1 MKPIIVIGSGMAGVS
16 LIRELRKLDTS
27 TPIILVTADEGGF
40 YSKPML
46 SNAFA
51 QNKLPAQLKTQT
63 ATQLAEQFAIT
74 ILHQTQ
80 LQSIES
86 DRHIIHTSMGE
97 FEYRALVLAVGA
109 QAIRLPIQGSGA
121 DQILSVNHLDDYA
134 KFRDRLEKISQNITN
149 PTIAILG
156 AGLIGCEFADDLN
169 EAGFEVHLFDPN
181 ASPLAALLPPT
192 ISLRLQQQLEAK
204 GIHLHLNDSVTS
216 VGDQGNNLKLITKN
230 GGTFEA
236 NLVLSAVGL
245 VPNKAIAQQC
255 HPTPLRTERGIVVD
269 VNGMTS
275 APDIYALGDCAQYT
289 IDSEGNSGV
298 LPYIAPILVAARAI
312 AKSLAAS
319 STQTA
324 HRIELGPMPVI
335 IKTPSCPIAVVPPS
349 AQVRTKGQWLDECS
363 ADNTLISRFVLNDGS
378 LAGFAL
384 TPNNAKIRNELLALM
399 NAS

>member
-1 MKPIIVIGSGMAGVS
+1 MKPIFVIGSGMAGVS

-27 TPIILVTADEGGF
+27 TPIILVTADDGGF

-63 ATQLAEQFAIT
+63 ATQLAEQLAIT

-80 LQSIES
+80 LQKIES
-86 DRHIIHTSMGE
+86 DRHVIHTSMGE
-97 FEYRALVLAVGA
+97 FEYHALVLAVGA

-121 DQILSVNHLDDYA
+121 NQIMSVNHLDDYA
-134 KFRDRLEKISQNITN
+134 KFRDRLEQISQSVTN

-169 EAGFEVHLFDPN
+169 QAGFEVHLFDPN
-181 ASPLAALLPPT
+181 PSPLAALLPPT
-192 ISLRLQQQLEAK
+192 VSLRLQQQLEAK
-204 GIHLHLNDSVTS
+204 GIHFHLNDSVTS
-216 VGDQGNNLKLITKN
+216 VEDQGDNLKLTTKD
-230 GGTFEA
+230 GGEFEVH
-236 NLVLSAVGL
+236 LVLSAVGL
-245 VPNKAIAQQC
+245 IPNKAIAQQC
-255 HPTPLRTERGIVVD
+255 HPTPLHTDRGIVVD
-269 VNGMTS
+269 ANGMTS

-289 IDSEGNSGV
+289 VDTDGNSSV
-298 LPYIAPILVAARAI
+298 LPYIAPILAAARAI
-312 AKSLAAS
+312 AKSLADS
-319 STQTA
+319 STQKA

-335 IKTPSCPIAVVPPS
+335 IKTPSCPIAVLPPS
-349 AQVRTKGQWLDECS
+349 PQVRAKGKWLDEHL
-363 ADNTLISRFVLNDGS
+363 ADDTLISRFVLDDGR

-399 NAS
+399 NAR